1 MSNSGKIWDTKE
13 VYTLQRG
20 NQWIT
25 GNGSKAL
32 IGGGYTPSSTNKI
45 ETFNITVTG
54 NATDFGDL
62 TTATAALDGVSNT
75 IRGVTGGGETPSKTN
90 TMNKIT
96 IASTGNATDYG
107 DLIFSVGKPSG
118 ASNGHGGLVG
128 G

>member
-1 MSNSGKIWDTKE
+1 M
-13 VYTLQRG
+13 
-20 NQWIT
+20 
-25 GNGSKAL
+25 
-32 IGGGYTPSSTNKI
+32 
-45 ETFNITVTG
+45 
-54 NATDFGDL
+54 
-62 TTATAALDGVSNT
+62 
-75 IRGVTGGGETPSKTN
+75 TGGGETPSKTN